1 SNSVMDILA
10 LEAKNVNGA
19 EPEKKAAPRPKP
31 KPPKKAKR
39 IVYFEVEIVDLKTK
53 EKLLLLDKVEPTATI
68 LDIKSLFHKS
78 YPKWYPARQS
88 LRLDA
93 KAKSL
98 RDEDILQTLPVGTTA
113 SFYFSDLGPQV
124 TWGTVFLTEC
134 AGPLII
140 YLMFYFR
147 LPFIYPP
154 KYDFTSSKHW
164 VVHLACMCHSFH
176 YIKRILETLF
186 VHRIS
191 HGTMPLR
198 NIFKVNYG
206 QQQVNTGLY
215 IFLFCQVGNFSI
227 HIALRNLKS
236 AGSKT
241 KKIPYPTKNPFT
253 WIFWLVSC
261 PNYTYELGSWIG
273 FTVMTQCVP
282 VAFFTLVAFI
292 QMTVWAKGK
301 HRSYLKEFRDYPTL
315 RSSILPFI
323 L

>member
-1 SNSVMDILA
+1 MDILA

-19 EPEKKAAPRPKP
+19 EPEKKATQRPKP
-31 KPPKKAKR
+31 KAPKKAKR

-53 EKLLLLDKVEPTATI
+53 EKLLLLDKVEPTSTV

-88 LRLDA
+88 LRLDP

-98 RDEDILQTLPVGTTA
+98 RDEEILQTLPVGTTA
-113 SFYFSDLGPQV
+113 SFYFSDLGPQL

-134 AGPLII
+134 VGPLII

-147 LPFIYPP
+147 LPFIYSP
-154 KYDFTSSKHW
+154 KYDFTSSKNW

-176 YIKRILETLF
+176 YIKRILETMF

-198 NIFKVNYG
+198 NIFKNCGYYWCSAAWMAYYINHPLYTPPFYG
-206 QQQVNTGLY
+206 QQQVNMGLY

-227 HIALRNLKS
+227 HVALRNLKL
-236 AGSKT
+236 
-241 KKIPYPTKNPFT
+241 P
-253 WIFWLVSC
+253 
-261 PNYTYELGSWIG
+261 
-273 FTVMTQCVP
+273 VMTQCVP